1 MAEELPLYN
10 PDLLEKFD
18 LGERFNTLKQDPI
31 FRVRP
36 LLASDYKR
44 GFLNLLK
51 ELTEVGDITKDQFED
66 QFNLMRSSPGMYYC
80 TVIVDLNKDEVV
92 GAATL
97 LMEKKFIRQCATVL

>member
-51 ELTEVGDITKDQFED
+51 ELTEVGDITKDQFEG
-66 QFNLMRSSPGMYYC
+66 QLAYP
-80 TVIVDLNKDEVV
+80 VKEI
-92 GAATL
+92 
-97 LMEKKFIRQCATVL
+97 